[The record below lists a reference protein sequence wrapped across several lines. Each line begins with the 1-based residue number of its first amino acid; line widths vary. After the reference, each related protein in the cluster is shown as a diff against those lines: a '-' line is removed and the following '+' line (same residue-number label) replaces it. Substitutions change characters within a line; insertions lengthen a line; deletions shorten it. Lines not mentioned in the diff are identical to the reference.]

1 VVGDGWWSVLVFG
14 VWCLVVGDDGV
25 GVFFRCWVLTLA
37 LMMVLV
43 MLVYV
48 VLLVDVGVWCSMPSF
63 GRWNRMQGTD
73 SDLIDAESVASQ
85 PARP

>member
-43 MLVYV
+43 VRDG
-48 VLLVDVGVWCSMPSF
+48 DVGGDVGGGWC
-63 GRWNRMQGTD
+63 WC
-73 SDLIDAESVASQ
+73 
-85 PARP
+85 